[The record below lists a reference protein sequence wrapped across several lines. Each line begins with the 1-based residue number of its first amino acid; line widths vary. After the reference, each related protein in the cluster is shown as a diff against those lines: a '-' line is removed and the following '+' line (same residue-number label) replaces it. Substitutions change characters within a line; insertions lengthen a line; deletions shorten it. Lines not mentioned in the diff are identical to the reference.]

1 MHIMLREN
9 GAAEIPE
16 HRKATLMG
24 QRISADVMAVRRED
38 SETDG
43 VAAKQCLARPDD
55 GSLRALGVTMQDIEL

>member
-1 MHIMLREN
+1 MHVMLREN

-24 QRISADVMAVRRED
+24 QWISADVMAMRREY
-38 SETDG
+38 SKTDD
-43 VAAKQCLARPDD
+43 VAAKQRLARPDD